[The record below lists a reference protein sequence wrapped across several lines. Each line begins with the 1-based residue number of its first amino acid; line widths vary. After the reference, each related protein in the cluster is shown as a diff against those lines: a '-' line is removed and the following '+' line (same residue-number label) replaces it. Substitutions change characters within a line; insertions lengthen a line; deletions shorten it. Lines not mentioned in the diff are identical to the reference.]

1 MKEVICS
8 KASDERCPD
17 STCPHGEPHSPLSH
31 PFPVP
36 GGYKDIPCT
45 DWEDCYDE
53 DGLVIFEVKC
63 VGTTSVQ
70 GKKILR
76 ALSKSRRF

>member
-8 KASDERCPD
+8 KASDKRCLD

-31 PFPVP
+31 LFPVP
-36 GGYKDIPCT
+36 SGYKDILCT

-53 DGLVIFEVKC
+53 DGLVIFKVRC

-70 GKKILR
+70 GKKIIEKL
-76 ALSKSRRF
+76 KGD